1 MNCVRFH
8 KFTLKDLAEETL
20 PSLFTYPF
28 HYTPHPLCIKA
39 AEYVQNHL
47 STHSEWHDE
56 LQKGKMMGVLIVEK
70 DHEIGFLAAF
80 SGNIAHSNNHPYFVP
95 AVYDLLSEKGFFRP
109 EEEAISAINKKINEE
124 IHSPERKNAIEDVEN
139 IQTQANTEIS
149 AYKQFMKASK
159 AQRDKQRKQGVD
171 NNLLIAESQFQ
182 KAELKRIQVRWQQE
196 INTAKSRLDAID
208 NRIAQWKAERSKR
221 SAALQERIFS
231 HFKMLN
237 AHGECRDLCQIFAD
251 TPQHTPPAGAGECAA
266 PKLLQ
271 YAYLNSYRPIA
282 MAEFWVGNSPK
293 DEIRRHGCF
302 YPSCKAKCEPI
313 LGWMLQGLDVEP
325 NPLEKQT
332 DEAPLDIVFE
342 DEWLIVVNKPAG
354 MLSVPGKLSIDSLQE
369 RVQRLHSTGEH
380 PMIVHR
386 LDMATS
392 GLLIFAKT
400 KAVHKRMQAMF
411 KTHEIKKQYTAILD
425 GEIHID
431 SGEIRL
437 PLILNPK
444 ERPLQMVSH
453 THGKPAITRFEVVS
467 RSEGKTRVHFYP
479 ITGRTHQLRIHSAH
493 PEGLNTPIMGD
504 TLYGT
509 PADRLFLH
517 AEAIDFPHP
526 VTGVPIH
533 LTAPCPF

>member
-1 MNCVRFH
+1 MCQDRFH
-8 KFTLKDLAEETL
+8 RFTDKDLAEETL

-28 HYTPHPLCIKA
+28 HYVPHPLCVKA
-39 AEYVQNHL
+39 ADYVQNHL
-47 STHSEWHDE
+47 NKHTEWQDE

-80 SGNIAHSNNHPYFVP
+80 SGNLARSNNHSFFVP

-109 EEEAISAINKKINEE
+109 EEDNISAINRQITDVSNSNERQTLVSRLSATE
-124 IHSPERKNAIEDVEN
+124 QSAAKAIAD
-139 IQTQANTEIS
+139 
-149 AYKQFMKASK
+149 YKQFMKEAK
-159 AQRDKQRKQGVD
+159 TKRDELRKQGTD
-171 NNLLIAESQFQ
+171 DKQLIAESQFQ
-182 KAELKRIQVRWQQE
+182 KAELKRLQAHWGQQ
-196 INTAKSRLDAID
+196 INTIKEELNNID
-208 NRIAQWKAERSKR
+208 SQIAQWKAERSRR
-221 SAALQERIFS
+221 SAALQELIFR

-237 AHGECRDLCQIFAD
+237 GRGECRDLCEIFAD

-271 YAYLNSYRPIA
+271 YAFLNGYHPIA

-325 NPLEKQT
+325 NPLEKQA
-332 DEAPLDIVFE
+332 EESPIDIVFE

-354 MLSVPGKLSIDSLQE
+354 MLSVPGKLSTDSLQE
-369 RVQRLHSTGEH
+369 RVQRLHPGEES

-392 GLLIFAKT
+392 GLLVFAKT
-400 KAVHKRMQAMF
+400 KEVHKRMQAMF
-411 KTHEIKKQYTAILD
+411 KTHEIRKQYTAILD
-425 GEIHID
+425 GEID
-431 SGEIRL
+431 SGNGEISL

-453 THGKPAITRFEVVS
+453 THGKPAITRYEVVS
-467 RSEGKTRVHFYP
+467 RSEGKTRIHFYP

-493 PEGLNTPIMGD
+493 PDGLNTPIVGD

-509 PADRLFLH
+509 PADRLYLH
-517 AEAIDFPHP
+517 AESLTFPHP
-526 VTGVPIH
+526 ITGKPLH
-533 LTAPCPF
+533 LSTPSPF

>member
-1 MNCVRFH
+1 MYQDRFH
-8 KFTLKDLAEETL
+8 RFTDKDLAEKTL

-28 HYTPHPLCIKA
+28 HYVPHPLCVKA
-39 AEYVQNHL
+39 ADYVQNHL
-47 STHSEWHDE
+47 NKHTEWQEE

-80 SGNIAHSNNHPYFVP
+80 SGNLARSNNHSFFVP

-109 EEEAISAINKKINEE
+109 EEDNISAINRQITDVSNGNERQTLISRLSATE
-124 IHSPERKNAIEDVEN
+124 QSAAKAIAD
-139 IQTQANTEIS
+139 
-149 AYKQFMKASK
+149 YKQFIKEAKSK
-159 AQRDKQRKQGVD
+159 RDELRKQGAD
-171 NNLLIAESQFQ
+171 DKQLIAESQFQ
-182 KAELKRIQVRWQQE
+182 KAELKRLQAHWGQQ
-196 INTAKSRLDAID
+196 INIIKEDLNHID
-208 NRIAQWKAERSKR
+208 SQIAQWKAERSRR
-221 SAALQERIFS
+221 SAALQELIFR

-237 AHGECRDLCQIFAD
+237 GRGECRDLCEIFAD

-271 YAYLNSYRPIA
+271 YAFLNGYHPIA

-325 NPLEKQT
+325 NPLEKQA
-332 DEAPLDIVFE
+332 EESPIDIVFE

-354 MLSVPGKLSIDSLQE
+354 MLSVPGKLSTDSLQE
-369 RVQRLHSTGEH
+369 RVQRLHLGEES

-392 GLLIFAKT
+392 GLLVFAKT
-400 KAVHKRMQAMF
+400 KEVHKRMQAMF
-411 KTHEIKKQYTAILD
+411 KTHEIRKQYTAILD
-425 GEIHID
+425 GEID
-431 SGEIRL
+431 SDNGEISL

-467 RSEGKTRVHFYP
+467 RSEGKTRIHFYP

-493 PEGLNTPIMGD
+493 PDGLNTPIIGD

-509 PADRLFLH
+509 PADRLYLH
-517 AEAIDFPHP
+517 AESLTFPHP
-526 VTGVPIH
+526 ATGKPLH
-533 LTAPCPF
+533 LSSPCPF